1 MKLTGDETA
10 AEALRVAER
19 WLIKQGWKFSP
30 DDVGKRAAEILKAL
44 RENDAGLEDT
54 THGE

>member
-44 RENDAGLEDT
+44 RENDAGLEDP
-54 THGE
+54 THAE